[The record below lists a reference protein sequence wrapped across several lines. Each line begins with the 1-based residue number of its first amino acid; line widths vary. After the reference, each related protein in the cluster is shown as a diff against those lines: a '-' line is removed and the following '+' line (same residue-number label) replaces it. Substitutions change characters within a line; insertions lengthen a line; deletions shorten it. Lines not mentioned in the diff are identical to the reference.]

1 MANYKSYVEKG
12 KSLLVFAIP
21 IIVGNL
27 GQMLLGA
34 GDVLIAARHSANT
47 LASISIATA
56 FINTVFLIGLGLL
69 FSISPVLSQ
78 KRGKKKDISSLL
90 KVTLLYS
97 LILSV
102 IFGALGL
109 TMIPLIPLCGF
120 EKSLVPHIQDYIL
133 ICSLSFPFAFLWQ
146 ALKEFLQA
154 YEKVFFPN
162 FISIIAIFLNLLLNW
177 LFVFGY
183 GAIPSLGVSGLAIAT
198 FLIRFAMSAA
208 LFLYCGKYLK
218 DALHYDIKYLRE
230 VIRVGYPIALSLLL
244 EMSAFSLVT
253 VIAGQISI
261 IQVAAHNIVLI
272 FASITFMIPLAV
284 SNALGVRV
292 GYAYGEKNYR
302 DIKEN
307 LYAGMV
313 ISMLIMGGFA
323 SLFLIIPENLM
334 QFFSQDVE
342 IIQIGAALLFI
353 VALFQ
358 IFDGAQVTLSGALRG
373 LGATKPIMVTI
384 FLGYWLL
391 GLPVGAYLAFKQN
404 LEVYGLWIGLAL
416 ALFICA
422 VIFSLILRNK
432 LKALRGFLMSPEENS
447 IN

>member
-1 MANYKSYVEKG
+1 MANYKSYIEKG
-12 KSLLVFAIP
+12 KSLLMFALP
-21 IIVGNL
+21 IIMGNL

-34 GDVLIAARHSANT
+34 GDVLVAARHGANT

-69 FSISPVLSQ
+69 FSISPVLSK
-78 KRGKKKDISSLL
+78 KRGEKTDISNLL
-90 KVTLLYS
+90 KITLLYS

-109 TMIPLIPLCGF
+109 SMIPLIPLLRF
-120 EKSLVPHIQDYIL
+120 EESLVPHIQNYIL
-133 ICSLSFPFAFLWQ
+133 ICSFSFPFAFIWQ

-154 YEKVFFPN
+154 HEKVLFPN
-162 FISIIAIFLNLLLNW
+162 LASIVAILLNLVLNW
-177 LFVFGY
+177 LLVFGY
-183 GAIPSLGVSGLAIAT
+183 GAIPSLGVSGLAVAT
-198 FLIRFAMSAA
+198 FLIRLAMAA
-208 LFLYCGKYLK
+208 SLVLYCGKYLK
-218 DALHYDIKYLRE
+218 NAIHFDFKYLRE
-230 VIRVGYPIALSLLL
+230 VVRIGYPIALSLFL

-307 LYAGMV
+307 LYAGMI
-313 ISMLIMGGFA
+313 ISMLIMSGFA
-323 SLFLIIPENLM
+323 SLFFFIPESLM

-342 IIQIGAALLFI
+342 IIQTGAALLFI

-373 LGATKPIMVTI
+373 LGMTKPIMVTI
-384 FLGYWLL
+384 FLGYWLI
-391 GLPVGAYLAFKQN
+391 GLPVGAYLAFKLN
-404 LEVYGLWIGLAL
+404 LEVYGLWIGLAM
-416 ALFICA
+416 ALFMCA
-422 VIFSLILRNK
+422 IIFSLILRKK
-432 LKALRGFLMSPEENS
+432 LRTLRGFLVSPE
-447 IN
+447 